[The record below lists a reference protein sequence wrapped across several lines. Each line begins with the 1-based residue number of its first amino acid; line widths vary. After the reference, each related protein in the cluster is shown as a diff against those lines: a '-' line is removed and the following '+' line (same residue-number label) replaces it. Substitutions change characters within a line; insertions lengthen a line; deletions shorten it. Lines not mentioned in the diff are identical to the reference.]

1 MQDETHIEKQSLK
14 EEEPKEDL
22 EDPFGSTSQEE
33 KEFRAIRLIDRCI
46 RDLRRLKSGLGN

>member
-14 EEEPKEDL
+14 EE
-22 EDPFGSTSQEE
+22 
-33 KEFRAIRLIDRCI
+33 EFRAIRLIDRCI